1 MVSDSLFKADLE
13 ALRGRAYQALVTNQF
28 MIQDVSLG
36 EKIRFYPNT
45 FNTFWDGVAEV
56 LQRDRA
62 NNNRAQ
68 MYEYYDAYTPEEW
81 IAIMERWASA
91 NITDFVSDINNDEIF
106 SIKTSKGN
114 ENILDEF
121 LTALNSQMTNALFK
135 DSENRADLIIDF
147 LQDKAQEFTDTFGM
161 DGTELIYSILSGLK
175 KEEAQRLGGP
185 KPVTATA
192 EVLEKNDEEVI
203 DELDF
208 LDDDIDEVF
217 NLEELEEE
225 LDLDDLNLD

>member
-1 MVSDSLFKADLE
+1 MMVSDSLFKADLE
-13 ALRGRAYQALVTNQF
+13 ALYRKAYGPIVQTAMYPRWGFKQYWEFVTKTLEEDRKRTQSDF
-28 MIQDVSLG
+28 YTEMYKEYTSQD
-36 EKIRFYPNT
+36 
-45 FNTFWDGVAEV
+45 
-56 LQRDRA
+56 
-62 NNNRAQ
+62 
-68 MYEYYDAYTPEEW
+68 W
-81 IAIMERWASA
+81 IKAFERWLNARTDEERENALRETGASNEESA
-91 NITDFVSDINNDEIF
+91 SEPND
-106 SIKTSKGN
+106 
-114 ENILDEF
+114 DF
-121 LTALNSQMTNALFK
+121 LTALNSKMNDAIFK
-135 DSENRADLIIDF
+135 ESENRADLIIDF
-147 LQDKAQEFTDTFGM
+147 LQDKAQEFTDAFGM

-192 EVLEKNDEEVI
+192 EVLEKTDEEVI